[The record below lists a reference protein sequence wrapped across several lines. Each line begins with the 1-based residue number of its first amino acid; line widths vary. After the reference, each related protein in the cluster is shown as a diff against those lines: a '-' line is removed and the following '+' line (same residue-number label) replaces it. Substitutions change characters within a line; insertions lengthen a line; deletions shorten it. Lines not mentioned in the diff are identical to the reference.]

1 MALQSYWI
9 ESKKII
15 RPKKLEDELSSIAIE
30 QGAMCGIELDEEN
43 NRAQLTTSS
52 AKLIEAL
59 RQNMN
64 YKVTKV
70 AVES

>member
-1 MALQSYWI
+1 MALQSYWV
-9 ESKKII
+9 EPKKSI
-15 RPKKLEDELSSIAIE
+15 RPKKLEDELTAIAIE

-43 NRAQLTTSS
+43 NRAQLTTSN

-59 RQNMN
+59 RKNKN

-70 AVES
+70 SSES